1 MHIESPAYDGSTRDF
16 CQHVLIRW
24 LPHTT
29 VPLAATDLEPTFG
42 FAIRPPC
49 PLAERKLV
57 SEVEPGVLLAL
68 LGRPAFGPVPSE
80 QRFSWLVS
88 D

>member
-16 CQHVLIRW
+16 CQHVLTQW

-29 VPLAATDLEPTFG
+29 DLLAATDLEPTFG
-42 FAIRPPC
+42 FASRPPY
-49 PLAERKLV
+49 PLVERKLV
-57 SEVEPGVLLAL
+57 SEVEPGVRLAL
-68 LGRPAFGPVPSE
+68 LGRPAFEPVPFERMS
-80 QRFSWLVS
+80 SWLVS